1 MFCEEKESSSLGDGA
16 RSSRL
21 TLSGGH
27 EDLET
32 TAASTAGFPHYRV
45 PARKISTAMA
55 VTIFSRSPAWENCAL
70 RDLGR
75 YLRPT
80 GPQKGWGMKQ
90 KKRRKSCDQKAGQAR
105 NPKMGQTQEW
115 VAMGALVAYAALGG
129 ARSALAAPTSLF
141 PDGDN
146 STAATLP
153 LKRFNIAQG
162 PLDNAIAAYE
172 ETTGLTVKIVLPAGT
187 LAGFNSKGVV
197 GLFRNEEALR
207 RILDGT
213 GLNYRSEN
221 SATMTVG
228 LLATS
233 SISVTSSI
241 PSTLSMERFTEPLI
255 ETPQTISVIPQFVMK
270 DQGLSTLRDALRNV
284 PGISLAAGEAGAQGD
299 NLTIRGFTARN
310 DIFLDGIRDFGSYY
324 RDSFNYEQVEALEGP
339 AGIQF
344 GRGSTGGVINQE
356 SKVPQADEHIVVQ
369 TQFGT
374 DLTRRLTV
382 DLNSPENALLGGTA
396 FRVNIMA
403 QEGGV
408 AGRDAAEVRRFGIA
422 PSISIGM
429 NTKTH
434 ATLSYVHL
442 SENDTPDYGLP
453 WLFNTVAPADRHS
466 YFGFPDENYLKTND
480 DILTLK
486 ADHDFSQHLNLRMIA
501 RAANYPRQAQI
512 TEPQICSNA
521 ALSVPVGGVVA
532 SLPTLAYNSAL
543 ACPYTPGTPASQIA
557 EVNRNQIQVKS
568 VENDLWDQSEVT
580 SHFATLGA
588 KHDLVAGVEGGQE
601 VSNPIRT
608 SYTINKVNTVPYT
621 TLLKPNEGQPFA
633 GTGYIA
639 SIVHTKAK
647 SVGLY
652 FIDTLKLGRFFE
664 LSGGARWDRFDTG
677 YNLYQ
682 PTPPAGATVTAK
694 VAPIS
699 RVDEQPSYRAAFVFK
714 PSSRGSIYFDYGT
727 SFNPAA
733 ESLSLSIG
741 LANSSAAPEENE
753 SYEAGAKW
761 SFLGGRLLTEGAWFR
776 TEKDNARET
785 DPTNSNN
792 IVAAGNQL
800 VKGVQ
805 FSAVG
810 RLPEGMDLVIG
821 YAYLDSDVLLSKF
834 FPTAVGYPL
843 ANVPKQT
850 FNLFVTHRLPFKL
863 NGGLGGN
870 YVGSRIASSTVPYV
884 PTGFVANPNGAGF
897 VVTSIAMKQVPGYWV
912 FNAMLKHPLTEKLD
926 FQINVNNLLN
936 RYYIDLPHPSHL
948 VPGAGASALIGINFK
963 F

>member
-1 MFCEEKESSSLGDGA
+1 
-16 RSSRL
+16 
-21 TLSGGH
+21 
-27 EDLET
+27 
-32 TAASTAGFPHYRV
+32 
-45 PARKISTAMA
+45 
-55 VTIFSRSPAWENCAL
+55 
-70 RDLGR
+70 
-75 YLRPT
+75 
-80 GPQKGWGMKQ
+80 MKQ
-90 KKRRKSCDQKAGQAR
+90 KRRRRSGDEKAGQAR
-105 NPKMGQTQEW
+105 NQKKGKTRGW
-115 VAMGALVAYAALGG
+115 IAMGALVAYAAMGG
-129 ARSALAAPTSLF
+129 TRTALAAPPSRY
-141 PDGDN
+141 PNGDN
-146 STAATLP
+146 PIAATLP
-153 LKRFNIAQG
+153 LKRFDIAAG
-162 PLDNAIAAYE
+162 PLEKAIAAYE
-172 ETTGLTVKIVLPAGT
+172 ETTGLTVKFVLPTGT

-197 GLFRNEEALR
+197 GLFRDDEALR

-213 GLNYRSEN
+213 GLNYRSED
-221 SATMTVG
+221 ATTKVVG
-228 LLATS
+228 VQATS
-233 SISVTSSI
+233 TVSVTSSV
-241 PSTLSMERFTEPLI
+241 PTALSMERFTEPLI
-255 ETPQTISVIPQFVMK
+255 ETPQSISIIPQFVIK

-284 PGISLAAGEAGAQGD
+284 PGISLAAGESGAQGD

-324 RDSFNYEQVEALEGP
+324 RDAFNYEQVEALEGP

-356 SKVPQADEHIVVQ
+356 SKVPQADQHIVAQ

-382 DLNSPENALLGGTA
+382 DLNSPEDASLGGTA
-396 FRVNIMA
+396 FRTNVMA
-403 QEGGV
+403 QESGV
-408 AGRDAAEVRRFGIA
+408 AGRDAAEIRRFGIA

-442 SENDTPDYGLP
+442 SEDDTPDYGLP
-453 WLFNTVAPADRHS
+453 WLFSTVAPANRHS

-486 ADHDFSQHLNLRMIA
+486 ADHEFFQSLNLRMIA

-532 SLPTLAYNSAL
+532 ALPTLAYNTAL
-543 ACPYTPGTPASQIA
+543 PCPYTLATPASEITQ
-557 EVNRNQIQVKS
+557 VNRNQIQVKS
-568 VENDLWDQSEVT
+568 VEGDLWDQTEVT
-580 SHFATLGA
+580 TRFTTLGA

-601 VSNPIRT
+601 ISNPIRT
-608 SYTINKVNTVPYT
+608 SYTINKINTVPDT
-621 TLLKPNEGQPFA
+621 TLLTPNEGQTFS

-652 FIDTLKLGRFFE
+652 FIDTLKLGRLFE
-664 LSGGARWDRFDTG
+664 LSGGVRWDRFDTE

-682 PTPPAGATVTAK
+682 PTPPAGATATAN

-699 RVDEQPSYRAAFVFK
+699 RVDEQPSYRAAFVYK
-714 PSSRGSIYFDYGT
+714 PSSNGSIYFDYGT

-753 SYEAGAKW
+753 SYETGVKW
-761 SFLGGRLLTEGAWFR
+761 SFLSGRLLTEGAWFR

-810 RLPEGMDLVIG
+810 RLPQEMDLVIG

-843 ANVPKQT
+843 ANVPRQT
-850 FNLFVTHRLPFKL
+850 FNLFVTHHLPLKL

-870 YVGSRIASSTVPYV
+870 YVGSRTASSTVPYV
-884 PTGFVANPNGAGF
+884 PTGFVVNPNGAGF
-897 VVTSIAMKQVPGYWV
+897 VVTSVAMKQVPGYWV
-912 FNAMLKHPLTEKLD
+912 FNAMLKHPLTEKVD
-926 FQINVNNLLN
+926 FQVNVNNLLN

-948 VPGAGASALIGINFK
+948 VPGAGASALIGINFR